1 MILTYIFLPL
11 FVGLIVGIF
20 GNPEKWKQSTMIGMG
35 LLFIGINLIKL
46 NPTTSIEQTIS
57 TTSLV
62 MALGALLLGRGVVMV
77 IRQERIEKNKNGNS

>member
-1 MILTYIFLPL
+1 
-11 FVGLIVGIF
+11 
-20 GNPEKWKQSTMIGMG
+20 MIGMG

-57 TTSLV
+57 TTGLV
-62 MALGALLLGRGVVMV
+62 MALGALLLGRGVAMV